1 MRNLV
6 YITVFFFFFSACT
19 DVTFVSPQPEFVE
32 ALTQIPNKYHG
43 EFIIDKDT
51 HIVTSATIDG
61 VSINSDDLIV
71 KERGNYFYI
80 NTKNDSGY
88 YELSIVRHIKFLN
101 YEEMYLLSPRLDEP
115 RYLKL
120 FSLNND
126 STAIENVTVNQLSII
141 TNLSESY
148 LVQRIK

>member
-1 MRNLV
+1 M
-6 YITVFFFFFSACT
+6 
-19 DVTFVSPQPEFVE
+19 TFYQ
-32 ALTQIPNKYHG
+32 TT
-43 EFIIDKDT
+43 KDEK
-51 HIVTSATIDG
+51 H
-61 VSINSDDLIV
+61 
-71 KERGNYFYI
+71 I

-88 YELSIVRHIKFLN
+88 YELGIVRHIKFLN
-101 YEEMYLLSPRLDEP
+101 YEEIYLLSPILGD

-120 FSLNND
+120 FRLNND

>member
-6 YITVFFFFFSACT
+6 YITVFIFFFSACT
-19 DVTFVSPQPEFVE
+19 DVAFVSPQPEFAE

-51 HIVTSATIDG
+51 HIVTSTTIDG

-88 YELSIVRHIKFLN
+88 YELGIVRHIKFLN
-101 YEEMYLLSPRLDEP
+101 YEEIYLLSPLLGD

>member
-6 YITVFFFFFSACT
+6 YIAFVTFFLSSCT
-19 DVTFVSPQPEFVE
+19 DVQFVSPQPEFEE
-32 ALTQIPNKYHG
+32 ALTQIPDKYHG
-43 EFIIDKDT
+43 EFIINKDT
-51 HIVTSATIDG
+51 HIVTSTTIDG
-61 VSINSDDLIV
+61 ISINSDDLIV
-71 KERGNYFYI
+71 KERGNYFYV

-88 YELSIVRHIKFLN
+88 YELGIVRHIKFLN
-101 YEEMYLLSPRLDEP
+101 YEEIYLLSPRLDEP
-115 RYLKL
+115 RYMKL

>member
-6 YITVFFFFFSACT
+6 YITVFIFFFSACT
-19 DVTFVSPQPEFVE
+19 DVAFVSPQPEFAE

-51 HIVTSATIDG
+51 HIVTSTTIDG

-88 YELSIVRHIKFLN
+88 YELGIVRHIKFLN
-101 YEEMYLLSPRLDEP
+101 Y
-115 RYLKL
+115 
-120 FSLNND
+120 
-126 STAIENVTVNQLSII
+126 
-141 TNLSESY
+141 
-148 LVQRIK
+148 